1 MRLVS
6 LMLAAMM
13 ATSAMAQTVPPW
25 LIPSPWSIG
34 ITVAQW
40 LSKDSR
46 KIFYVEVT
54 AEGADL
60 EQARQSA
67 FRMAVERAVGTV
79 VVSETEVRNLR
90 IHRDEIITYASG
102 YVDNYELVQTQT
114 VDNRTQVQMKVWVS
128 QAKLANR
135 LLNESRAAG
144 DIEGGRIAQ
153 QIESLQYE
161 RATGD
166 RLLLTVL
173 RDFPRRAFDVQ
184 VLPTRVTMDA
194 NRSPILHIFLDL
206 SWNQRYLDSL
216 ATAIKS
222 INQKQGCDRWFKPLH
237 CDSVAV
243 RIQAGG
249 ASAWMDDE
257 NAWHLFHREMVI
269 SRPQV
274 QITVLDP
281 GGRWLFRQCVGVNE
295 LDHEQYS
302 PYHYVEIDAGRVL
315 VREGMK
321 KRLEIPIPVGTYPV
335 SPRDMDRV
343 EARVVRN
350 SDCQS

>member
-6 LMLAAMM
+6 LMVAAMM
-13 ATSAMAQTVPPW
+13 ATSAMAQTIPPW

-40 LSKDSR
+40 LSKDTK
-46 KIFYVEVT
+46 KIFYVEVI

-79 VVSETEVRNLR
+79 VASETEMQNML

-114 VDNRTQVQMKVWVS
+114 LANRTQVKMKVWVS
-128 QAKLANR
+128 HNKLANR

-144 DIEGGRIAQ
+144 QIEGGRIAQ

-173 RDFPRRAFDVQ
+173 QDYPQRAFDIQ

-194 NRSPILHIFLDL
+194 NRSPMLHVFLDL
-206 SWNQRYLDSL
+206 SWNKKYLDSL
-216 ATAIKS
+216 ATAVRS
-222 INQKQGCDRWFKPLH
+222 INQKQGCDRWFKPLE
-237 CDSVAV
+237 CDRVET

-249 ASAWMDDE
+249 ASAWMDDQ
-257 NAWHLFHREMVI
+257 NAWHLFDREMVQ

-281 GGRWLFRQCVGVNE
+281 GGRWLFKQCVGVNE
-295 LDHEQYS
+295 LDHMEYS
-302 PYHYVEIDAGRVL
+302 PHHYVETGGGNVL
-315 VREGMK
+315 VRDSMK

-335 SPRDMDRV
+335 PPKDMDRV
-343 EARVVRN
+343 EARVIRN
-350 SDCQS
+350 KDCRS